1 MEAKSNLDA
10 RLAAEL
16 ARPFVPAGKPLSYR
30 SLPDGG
36 MVVIAS
42 DGRKLWFTCREVN
55 VVRLKLRSPAVRPT
69 LANDG
74 LIDEDLSKPGRY
86 DVKARRREGE
96 SDMIALPPDLKHLE
110 RIDHDQADIPGRPRT
125 PAAK

>member
-1 MEAKSNLDA
+1 METRNNLDA

-16 ARPFVPAGKPLSYR
+16 ARPFVPAGKPLSCR
-30 SLPDGG
+30 ALPDGG

-55 VVRLKLRSPAVRPT
+55 VVRQKLRSPVVKPT
-69 LANDG
+69 PANDG
-74 LIDEDLSKPGRY
+74 LIDEDLSKPGKY
-86 DVKARRREGE
+86 DLKARRREGE

-110 RIDHDQADIPGRPRT
+110 RIDHDQADLPGRPRT